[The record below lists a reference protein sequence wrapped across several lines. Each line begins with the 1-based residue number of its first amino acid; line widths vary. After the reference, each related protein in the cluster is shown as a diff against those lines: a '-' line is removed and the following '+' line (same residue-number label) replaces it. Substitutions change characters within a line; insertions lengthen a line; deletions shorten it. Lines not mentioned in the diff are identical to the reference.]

1 MRDISIGDNI
11 LDSRDVIKKY
21 EELHDELESYMQA
34 VEDAYQEWD
43 SNREDDAML
52 EALKQSVA
60 SMQDWSDWDDYKQWK
75 EFCEEGESLSDWT
88 YGETLILDDYFQTY
102 AQQLADDIGAVK
114 GEGWPNH
121 CIDWEAAAEEL
132 KMDYTAIE
140 IDGTTYWAR
149 S

>member
-21 EELHDELESYMQA
+21 EELNDELEALMQA
-34 VEDAYQEWD
+34 VEDAYQTWD
-43 SNREDDAML
+43 NNREDL
-52 EALKQSVA
+52 ELLAALKDSVVN
-60 SMQDWSDWDDYKQWK
+60 MQDWSDWDDYKNWK
-75 EFCEEGESLSDWT
+75 EFCEQGESLSDWT
-88 YGETLILDDYFQTY
+88 YGETLILDDYFTRY
-102 AQQLADDIGAVK
+102 AQELADDIGAVRA
-114 GEGWPNH
+114 EGWPND
-121 CIDWEAAAEEL
+121 CIDWEQATDQL